1 MQPNPEITKLLD
13 FLLIGEWIS
22 ILRYCP
28 NVLSI
33 FLRSILAHFE
43 VIDFDNACILF
54 LRTQETDGLH

>member
-1 MQPNPEITKLLD
+1 MQPNPEITKSLD
-13 FLLIGEWIS
+13 FFLIGAWIS

-28 NVLSI
+28 YVLSI
-33 FLRSILAHFE
+33 FLRIIAHFE